1 MNQQVQQ
8 STEVTVRVYI
18 PRLIEPK
25 LFTWP
30 LTLIVGQAAKEAADA
45 FGYSQSSNPTLG
57 RGNETFDR
65 NKTLEQ
71 EHVHNHQELELLDVG
86 GGV

>member
-1 MNQQVQQ
+1 MIQHEQH
-8 STEVTVRVYI
+8 STEVTVQVFI
-18 PRLIEPK
+18 PRLTEPK

-30 LTLIVGQAAKEAADA
+30 LTLTVGQAAKEAADA

-57 RGNETFDR
+57 RGNHTFDR

-71 EHVHNHQELELLDVG
+71 EHIHNNEELELLDVG